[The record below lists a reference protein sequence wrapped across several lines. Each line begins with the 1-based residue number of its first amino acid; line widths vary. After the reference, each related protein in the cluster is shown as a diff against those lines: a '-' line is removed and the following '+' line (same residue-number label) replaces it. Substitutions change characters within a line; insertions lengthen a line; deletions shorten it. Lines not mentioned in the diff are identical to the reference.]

1 MTNSYTTI
9 LQSEALSDILP
20 VDSADMHYPLPSEQL
35 RNGRR
40 YKSYMPIFGQ
50 GGFGST
56 PCWTLD
62 ALLNALPKRP
72 KREYNLVISAD
83 KPYFAFDDLE
93 LNVHEDYEGE
103 SAISACVNMIL
114 ELYIRN
120 IL

>member
-20 VDSADMHYPLPSEQL
+20 VESADMYYPLPCKE
-35 RNGRR
+35 GD
-40 YKSYMPIFGQ
+40 KPMFGQ

-62 ALLNALPKRP
+62 ALLNALPKTP

-83 KPYFAFDDLE
+83 KPYIAFDDLE

-120 IL
+120 LL